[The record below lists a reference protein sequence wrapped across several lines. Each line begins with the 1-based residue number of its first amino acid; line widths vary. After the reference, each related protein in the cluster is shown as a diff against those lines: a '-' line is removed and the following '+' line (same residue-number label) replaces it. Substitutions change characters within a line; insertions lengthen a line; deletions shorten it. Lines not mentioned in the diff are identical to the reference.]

1 MNQTSSSVIP
11 ILPNI
16 ILSMNHEIKD
26 KKNEFL
32 EQVHHLLKKYNYKVA
47 SRKESSLLGDLSC
60 WYNEA
65 GNLVALDPNELP
77 KYFKNIDDATNYRSK
92 AYNYHTENVNLNHI
106 SFDAKS
112 GMKYKSETLKKVYE
126 KICANNNDSEFNE
139 KNPLFEDV
147 FKIIVDYEASLEI
160 MITTE
165 EEEEEKRVASEK
177 ARGASNILK
186 NEYPENRI
194 IKKYNIQIND
204 ISKIREFKNKL
215 YKTLMKHKH
224 HVTSIHD
231 ITDFSKWLNDK
242 YGNNI
247 SVMKNLKYYF
257 DDIIDD
263 DNVRLQ
269 LFLLHRNKKFDEITT
284 FYESDGMGYTKDEIE
299 FLYENVEKDKD
310 SSNTKEFYKKLF
322 KLFINYD
329 IIIKIMKAD

>member
-1 MNQTSSSVIP
+1 MNQISSSTTP

-16 ILSMNHEIKD
+16 ILSMNNEIKD

-47 SRKESSLLGDLSC
+47 TRKETSLLGDLSC

-92 AYNYHTENVNLNHI
+92 AYNYHIENVNLNHI
-106 SFDAKS
+106 SFDAKNE
-112 GMKYKSETLKKVYE
+112 MKYKAETLKKVYE
-126 KICANNNDSEFNE
+126 KICTNNHDSEFNE

-160 MITTE
+160 IITTE
-165 EEEEEKRVASEK
+165 QEEEEKRIAFEK
-177 ARGASNILK
+177 ARGTVQIVK
-186 NEYPENRI
+186 NEYPENRV
-194 IKKYNIQIND
+194 IKKYNIKVENNE
-204 ISKIREFKNKL
+204 KIREFKNKL

-224 HVTSIHD
+224 HVNSIND

-247 SVMKNLKYYF
+247 TVMKSLKYYF
-257 DDIIDD
+257 DDILDD
-263 DNVRLQ
+263 DNIRLQ
-269 LFLLHRNKKFDEITT
+269 LFLLHRNKKFDEITS
-284 FYESDGMGYTKDEIE
+284 FYEANDMGYTKDEIQ
-299 FLYENVEKDKD
+299 FLYENAEKECTK
-310 SSNTKEFYKKLF
+310 SSEFYKKLF
-322 KLFINYD
+322 KLFIHYD
-329 IIIKIMKAD
+329 IIIKIIKSE

>member
-1 MNQTSSSVIP
+1 MNQIETLPEKKQMVN
-11 ILPNI
+11 LPNI

-32 EQVHHLLKKYNYKVA
+32 EQLHHLLKKYNYKVA
-47 SRKESSLLGDLSC
+47 TRKESSLLGDLSC

-65 GNLVALDPNELP
+65 TNLVALDANELP

-92 AYNYHTENVNLNHI
+92 AYNYHIENVNLNHI

-112 GMKYKSETLKKVYE
+112 NMKYNQETMKKVYE
-126 KICANNNDSEFNE
+126 KICFNNATSDLHE
-139 KNPLFEDV
+139 KNPLFEDA
-147 FKIIVDYEASLEI
+147 FKVMVDYNASLEI
-160 MITTE
+160 IITTE
-165 EEEEEKRVASEK
+165 AEEEEKRIAMEK
-177 ARGASNILK
+177 ARGASHIVK
-186 NEYPENRI
+186 NEYPENKVL
-194 IKKYNIQIND
+194 KKYNIKVSDEKERQF
-204 ISKIREFKNKL
+204 RNKL

-224 HVTSIHD
+224 HVNSINE
-231 ITDFSKWLNDK
+231 ICDFSKWLNDK

-247 SVMKNLKYYF
+247 SVMKSLKYYF

-284 FYESDGMGYTKDEIE
+284 FYEADGMGYTKDEIE
-299 FLYENVEKDKD
+299 FLYENAQKDNND
-310 SSNTKEFYKKLF
+310 FYKKLF

-329 IIIKIMKAD
+329 IIIKIMKA

>member
-1 MNQTSSSVIP
+1 MNQSSH
-11 ILPNI
+11 LPNI
-16 ILSMNHEIKD
+16 ILSMNNEIKD

-32 EQVHHLLKKYNYKVA
+32 EQVHNLLKKYNYKVA
-47 SRKESSLLGDLSC
+47 TRKESSLLGDLSC

-65 GNLVALDPNELP
+65 GNLVALDSNELP
-77 KYFKNIDDATNYRSK
+77 KYFKNVDDATNYRSK
-92 AYNYHTENVNLNHI
+92 AYNYHIENVNLNHI
-106 SFDAKS
+106 AFDAKS
-112 GMKYKSETLKKVYE
+112 GMKYRDETLKKVYE
-126 KICANNNDSEFNE
+126 KICANNNDSELNE

-147 FKIIVDYEASLEI
+147 FKIIVDYKASLEI
-160 MITTE
+160 IISTE
-165 EEEEEKRVASEK
+165 QEEEEKRIATEK
-177 ARGASNILK
+177 ARGALNIVK
-186 NEYPENRI
+186 NEFPENRV
-194 IKKYNIQIND
+194 IKKYNIKIENE
-204 ISKIREFKNKL
+204 SKERIREFKNKL

-224 HVTSIHD
+224 HVTSIND

-247 SVMKNLKYYF
+247 SVMKSLKYYF

-269 LFLLHRNKKFDEITT
+269 LFILHRNKKFDEITT
-284 FYESDGMGYTKDEIE
+284 FYESDGMGYTKDEIQ

-329 IIIKIMKAD
+329 IIIKIMKA